1 MKLPRIMILGGACLA
16 GSGVALAMTNPSQAD
31 YNAFAVKHLSE
42 YLKTEVCTLKL
53 PIIGAALQ
61 PECEKLVDTNQPQ
74 LKEII
79 AANTRRKDYLFFSLY
94 RTELS
99 PQQIL
104 PFLPSNLLP
113 SYEAEAI
120 GIFNTFHLY
129 RAREQPRSQQGF
141 QEAQFDWRISQSIPS
156 LILKAGAAVAQFKA
170 AQVPLTPPS
179 VCKS

>member
-1 MKLPRIMILGGACLA
+1 MKWPGSIIIGGACLV
-16 GSGVALAMTNPSQAD
+16 GGGVALAMTNPSQAD
-31 YNAFAVKHLSE
+31 YNAFAVKHLSD

-61 PECEKLVDTNQPQ
+61 AECEKLVDTHQPQ

-141 QEAQFDWRISQSIPS
+141 QEAQFDWRISQSIPF
-156 LILKAGAAVAQFKA
+156 LILNTRAIVAK
-170 AQVPLTPPS
+170 
-179 VCKS
+179 